1 MSSLLVI
8 QGIQR
13 AFELCWFLLNQV
25 KIDKRCFYRG
35 MAKEIFNGVNICSL
49 GKKVGGKTVS

>member
-1 MSSLLVI
+1 
-8 QGIQR
+8 
-13 AFELCWFLLNQV
+13 V